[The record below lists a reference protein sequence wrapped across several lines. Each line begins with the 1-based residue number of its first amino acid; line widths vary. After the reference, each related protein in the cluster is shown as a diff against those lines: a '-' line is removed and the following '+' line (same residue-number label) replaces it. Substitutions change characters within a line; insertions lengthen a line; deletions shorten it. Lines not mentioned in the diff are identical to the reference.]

1 MEEEIHGG
9 LHAGEKENNQRRKM
23 SDELRPCP
31 FCGGPATRNDE
42 EGDPDE
48 LYLSCMSIQ
57 CCGGEWWFKPYQWQS
72 RPIESAL
79 ESRLKIAVE
88 ALEEISRNQ
97 YISAIVD
104 EVARDALA
112 KIRS

>member
-1 MEEEIHGG
+1 
-9 LHAGEKENNQRRKM
+9 M
-23 SDELRPCP
+23 SDELKACP
-31 FCGGPATRNDE
+31 FCNAALYVE
-42 EGDPDE
+42 SGDFNRAFHPISGDCWV
-48 LYLSCMSIQ
+48 SGSSWRIKQ
-57 CCGGEWWFKPYQWQS
+57 DWVNGWNS
-72 RPIESAL
+72 RPIESSL